1 MSDAVGVLVHASDPI
16 SQAGMA
22 SQLRARPELRVVGE
36 DDPGAA
42 TVAVV
47 VADRLDEDTAQVVKT
62 LVRTGVCRVVAVL
75 TNIDDAALFS
85 VVEAG
90 ACGLLRRSE
99 ATPQEVANV
108 VLRAAAGD
116 GTVPPDL
123 LGRLLAQVGQLQR
136 HVLGPR
142 GFRMSGLTQREID
155 VLKLVADGH
164 NTGEIARQ
172 LSYSERTI
180 KNVIQD
186 VITRFQLRNR
196 SHAVAYALRQGLI

>member
-1 MSDAVGVLVHASDPI
+1 MSDAVGVSVHASDPI
-16 SQAGMA
+16 SQAGLA
-22 SQLRARPELRVVGE
+22 SQLRTRPELRVVGDGE
-36 DDPGAA
+36 GEGA

-47 VADRLDEDTAQVVKT
+47 VADQLDEVTALAVKA
-62 LVRTGVCRVVAVL
+62 LARNGSGRVVAVL
-75 TNIDDAALFS
+75 THIDDAALFS

-90 ACGLLRRSE
+90 ACGLIRRSE

-123 LGRLLAQVGQLQR
+123 LGRLLQQVGQLQR
-136 HVLGPR
+136 RVLAPR
-142 GFRMSGLTQREID
+142 GFGVSGLTQREID
-155 VLKLVADGH
+155 VLKLVSDGH